1 MKGFSGSCV
10 GLAALLVVA
19 AAGIGAQAQAAE
31 QRDFCADR
39 PGIGTPACTMN
50 PGRVQLELGLGDWAR
65 EKDAATRTDSVEL
78 GEVLVRVGVTGSTEA
93 QIGWTAFGHVR
104 EKDRITG
111 VVSKDSG
118 VGDVT
123 LAIRQNLRNPDG
135 SGFSAAVMPYVTLPS
150 GGSAIGAD
158 DWGAGA
164 LLPLSFDLG
173 SGLSLEAMG
182 EMDAAVDEDRDG
194 RHLAYGG
201 VLGVGFDLSQ
211 TVSAM
216 FEISM
221 LRDNDPT
228 GHATEALSGLSLAW
242 QPSGN
247 MQVDIGT
254 NVGLNHDSLDS
265 EVYLGI
271 SRRF

>member
-1 MKGFSGSCV
+1 
-10 GLAALLVVA
+10 
-19 AAGIGAQAQAAE
+19 
-31 QRDFCADR
+31 
-39 PGIGTPACTMN
+39 
-50 PGRVQLELGLGDWAR
+50 
-65 EKDAATRTDSVEL
+65 
-78 GEVLVRVGVTGSTEA
+78 
-93 QIGWTAFGHVR
+93 
-104 EKDRITG
+104 
-111 VVSKDSG
+111 
-118 VGDVT
+118 
-123 LAIRQNLRNPDG
+123 
-135 SGFSAAVMPYVTLPS
+135 
-150 GGSAIGAD
+150 
-158 DWGAGA
+158 
-164 LLPLSFDLG
+164 
-173 SGLSLEAMG
+173 MG

-247 MQVDIGT
+247 MQVDIGA
-254 NVGLNHDSLDS
+254 NVGLNRDSLDS